1 MNNEDVENEFDESH
15 RIKGALYPYDN
26 KTREK
31 CEPQWT
37 KLKAALSDN
46 HIKNIAITSSYD
58 TGKTS
63 FLKSFFKK
71 ECADSEYKFITIPTF
86 SEKQKSIDEENL
98 EKNVINQLLFS
109 EDPSNFPNSRIDR
122 IHVYSNWWILLI
134 WATLWILGELVFSLT
149 PIAPTFWNNNAD
161 RKGVILVIALII
173 SLLLIYHVVHN
184 SYKLSWNAKASL
196 GPVELSGA
204 NDKDNGKQSDQN
216 LFILYGDEIKYYFSR
231 SKVKYVI
238 LEDMDRFNNIDIFQ
252 KLRELNNNINES
264 EWLRKRKK
272 KVVFIYTLSDTIFR
286 DEKIE
291 GKTTLVNEN
300 KAAESKSKFF
310 DYVISLMPFDNLNS
324 SEKIFREEI
333 EKYEDIK
340 ELNISDNILLGVS
353 LYISDRREITCII
366 ADMDTY
372 VRNLNR
378 VQEDLESRLKE
389 EQPDFGDKLFAAMI
403 YKNVYPQDFDNLTKG
418 KSYLGYFLQEI
429 DTLKAFIYDN
439 QDDIKGGYIYTQFQ
453 NDESIANLL
462 SVVWDSYY
470 EFSPKNDSD
479 LDDKLKSALAYIKET
494 NVLRFLLAQ
503 NLIEGDFYEYI
514 SPTQFES
521 LSSPEQI
528 TFIRNALAR
537 RRNDIDF
544 EINDEKIV
552 DKIIDIFD
560 MVGVDYSYVYSSSI
574 LERIITQ
581 PDKEDCVSQMIEGL
595 SDIGRFATGKE
606 EERIVNSKVQFIDKV
621 ITWLYVHKSEI
632 DDGNFIL
639 LGYPLYQYW
648 PEYFVEALENKLY
661 RTNAIRYALCYFA
674 KDGEIE
680 SDGSNSL
687 IGYLIRA
694 GYIDQYE
701 AEIDNFKLS
710 KEEREIIRKRIK
722 DITKDVAMDKDY

>member
-98 EKNVINQLLFS
+98 EMNVINQLLFS

-272 KVVFIYTLSDTIFR
+272 KVVFIYTLSDTIFQNV
-286 DEKIE
+286 DERKKYINDKYE
-291 GKTTLVNEN
+291 GRRILFNENIAAEN
-300 KAAESKSKFF
+300 KAKFF
-310 DYVISLMPFDNLNS
+310 DYIISIMPFNNVNS
-324 SEKIFREEI
+324 SEIIFRNEI
-333 EKYEDIK
+333 KKYDSLRDK
-340 ELNISDNILLGVS
+340 NFKISNNILLGIS
-353 LYISDRREITCII
+353 FYISDMREISCIV

-372 VRNLNR
+372 LRRLSG
-378 VQEDLESRLKE
+378 VQIKVEERLRAE
-389 EQPDFGDKLFAAMI
+389 PNFGDKLFAAMI
-403 YKNVYPQDFDNLTKG
+403 YKNVYPEDFDNLLKE
-418 KSYLGYFLQEI
+418 KSNLGYLLKKI
-429 DTLKAFIYDN
+429 DDLKKVIDN
-439 QDDIKGGYIYTQFQ
+439 DDAIVEDNENSLIEYRSNK
-453 NDESIANLL
+453 SIANVL
-462 SVVWDSYY
+462 SVVWNNYDEIST
-470 EFSPKNDSD
+470 NTD
-479 LDDKLKSALAYIKET
+479 LDSKLLNVIDYIKDAEI
-494 NVLRFLLAQ
+494 LRFLLAE
-503 NLIEGDFYEYI
+503 NLIEGDFYEFI
-514 SPTQFES
+514 SPSQFNL
-521 LSSPEQI
+521 LSSPDQI
-528 TFIRNALAR
+528 TFIQRVLAR
-537 RRNDIDF
+537 RRSDMDFVVDNKNDVS
-544 EINDEKIV
+544 N
-552 DKIIDIFD
+552 IIDLLD
-560 MVGVDYSYVYSSSI
+560 ATGVDYSYVYSSSI
-574 LERIITQ
+574 LERFIQYGDKTKISQII
-581 PDKEDCVSQMIEGL
+581 KGMSELSEDAINSQE
-595 SDIGRFATGKE
+595 K
-606 EERIVNSKVQFIDKV
+606 FIDKI
-621 ITWLYVHKSEI
+621 ITWLYTNEFGKY
-632 DDGNFIL
+632 DNGFIL
-639 LGYPLYQYW
+639 FGYSLYVYY
-648 PEYFVEALENKLY
+648 PEYFEDALINKKY
-661 RTNAIRYALCYFA
+661 RPNAIKYALDYFA
-674 KDGEIE
+674 KDDEIE
-680 SDGSNSL
+680 SDGSDSL
-687 IGYLIRA
+687 MGYLIKE

-701 AEIDNFKLS
+701 AEIENSRLS
-710 KEEREIIRKRIK
+710 DGDKEIVRNRIK
-722 DITKDVAMDKDY
+722 TVTNYVAMDREY